1 MRTCTALILA
11 TLFLQTVQ
19 SQGQEKYT
27 GLWLGIMKVSEQMSL
42 QMAFEIE
49 GEDECDRTECL

>member
-49 GEDECDRTECL
+49 GDSSGN